1 MTPLSPEFLKRPL
14 AHRGLH
20 DRAALAEENSLS
32 AFRRAIDHG
41 YGIELDVR
49 PSAEGRA
56 MVFHDAD
63 LGRMTGET
71 GILSE
76 VPARELGRI
85 RLGAGGDSIPTL
97 QEVLKLVA
105 GRVPV
110 LVEIKDPDNTL
121 SAAGSAVD
129 EDVARVLR
137 LYEGPVA
144 AMSFNPN
151 TVAEVRRLAPQ
162 IAIGLV
168 TCDFP
173 ELYWPQV
180 SVARRKQLAS
190 LDSVDG
196 VGASF
201 ISHARTDLDSPRVM
215 RVKKAGLPVLS
226 WTIRSRQQ
234 EIEARKIADNI
245 TFEGYLA

>member
-20 DRAALAEENSLS
+20 DRAVMAEENSVS
-32 AFRRAIDHG
+32 AFRRAIEHG

-71 GILSE
+71 GVLSE
-76 VPARELGRI
+76 IPARELGQI
-85 RLGAGGDSIPTL
+85 RLGKGGDSIPTL
-97 QEVLKLVA
+97 QEVLRLVA

-121 SAAGSAVD
+121 SAEGSAVD
-129 EDVARVLR
+129 EDVARVLA

-144 AMSFNPN
+144 VMSFNPN
-151 TVAEVRRLAPQ
+151 TVAEVHRLAPD

-173 ELYWPQV
+173 DLYWPHV
-180 SVARRKQLAS
+180 TGTRRAELAS
-190 LDSVDG
+190 LDSVERI
-196 VGASF
+196 GASF
-201 ISHARTDLDSPRVM
+201 ISHDRTDLHNPRIS
-215 RVKKAGLPVLS
+215 RIKRAGLPVLS
-226 WTIRSRQQ
+226 WTIRSRAQ